1 MRELRA
7 PAMQGER
14 SHNLIGLT
22 KEMRGP
28 MNFRLKIAAA
38 SVLAVSFVACYG
50 QTSETQPPV
59 KKHTTTRKAK
69 KTAGST
75 VAEQIQS
82 LRHELESQASQTDSL
97 KTGLADKD
105 AQMKRAELAA
115 ANAQAAADKAQEA
128 ASAQQQAVT
137 DNSTAVTT
145 LQSNVN
151 DLKGTQAAIVGT
163 VQEEQAKSVKKSEL
177 SPLAFGKVKIGAT
190 FFADY
195 SYWSDYDGSTQ
206 FIDNQTRPSSI
217 TDQNYNAFE
226 VTRTYINLFYTPS
239 DAVTLRITPDIY
251 RTSTVTAVTSTA
263 SACTSL
269 PCTPTITNTYTTDQS
284 LTLRLKYGYVD
295 LNKLF
300 ASNQYFKDT
309 KITFGQTQNSLTD
322 WEEGLTGHRYTYK
335 MPMDYA
341 SGLSSTYA
349 GVKAHGP
356 IKFNGKEYLDYDL
369 GIYTNG
375 AYNTTELSGTKQ
387 FMGRATWYPLGT
399 KADRTGLGVTV
410 FGDLG
415 FTNVAPSSAASG
427 HYAMDRTV
435 VMVHYQTP
443 GKGYLLTGQYDLSH
457 NVKNSDN
464 TQMGYAFE
472 GNARLGNAKSPFH
485 AFGMYQ
491 HYEPYSN
498 ATNDQAT
505 QYSRTVGGIAYN
517 FNKNL
522 DIALGDSN
530 LHYLNPTAVGAPKN
544 DANVVSIFTQ
554 YNF

>member
-1 MRELRA
+1 
-7 PAMQGER
+7 
-14 SHNLIGLT
+14 
-22 KEMRGP
+22 
-28 MNFRLKIAAA
+28 MNFRFKIAAA
-38 SVLAVSFVACYG
+38 SILAVSFVACYG
-50 QTSETQPPV
+50 QTSETQPPM
-59 KKHTTTRKAK
+59 KKHTTARRAK
-69 KTAGST
+69 KAAETS

-82 LRHELESQASQTDSL
+82 LRHELQSQASQIDSL
-97 KTGLADKD
+97 KTGLANKD
-105 AQMKRAELAA
+105 TQLQRAEQAA
-115 ANAQAAADKAQEA
+115 ANAQAAADKAEA
-128 ASAQQQAVT
+128 AANAQQQAVT

-163 VQEEQAKSVKKSEL
+163 VQEEQAKSVKKYEL

-217 TDQNYNAFE
+217 TDENYNAFE
-226 VTRTYINLFYTPS
+226 VTRAYINLFYTPS

-251 RTSTVTAVTSTA
+251 RTSAVTGVTSTA
-263 SACTSL
+263 STCTAL
-269 PCTPTITNTYTTDQS
+269 PCTPTITNTYATDQS
-284 LTLRLKYGYVD
+284 LSLRLKYGYID

-309 KITFGQTQNSLTD
+309 KITFGQMQNSLTD

-341 SGLSSTYA
+341 SGLSSTYV

-375 AYNTTELSGTKQ
+375 AYSTTELSDTKQ
-387 FMGRATWYPLGT
+387 FMGRVSWYPMGT
-399 KADRTGLGVTV
+399 KADRTGLGVTL
-410 FGDLG
+410 FGDTG
-415 FTNVAPSSAASG
+415 SANVAPHTAASG
-427 HYAMDRTV
+427 QYGIDRMA
-435 VMVHYQTP
+435 VMVHYQTAD
-443 GKGYLLTGQYDLSH
+443 KAYLLTGQYNLSH
-457 NVKNSDN
+457 NVKNSNN

-472 GNARLGNAKSPFH
+472 GNARLGSAKSPFH

-491 HYEPYSN
+491 YYEPYSN
-498 ATNDQAT
+498 APNSAGSTSDKAT
-505 QYSRTVGGIAYN
+505 QYSRTVGGIAYK
-517 FNKNL
+517 FNNNL

-530 LHYLNPTAVGAPKN
+530 LHYMNPKATGAPKN
-544 DANVVSIFTQ
+544 DANVVSVFTQ